1 MFNFGK
7 NKKNNVGKIGER
19 LAGKYLKKNGYKI
32 IEFNF
37 QNDKGKCLGEIDIV
51 ARVKKKT
58 GKNNKLVFVEVKTR
72 INNNKNKVI
81 LPEENITRQ
90 KMYKLQKI
98 AQVYI
103 ENNNL
108 WDFDY
113 GFDAVTVLL
122 SSDYRSVKIKHFEDI
137 FF

>member
-7 NKKNNVGKIGER
+7 KRDIKIGELGEK
-19 LAGKYLKKNGYKI
+19 LAGKYLKKKGYKI

-37 QNDKGKCLGEIDIV
+37 QNKKGRRLGEIDII
-51 ARVKKKT
+51 AKT
-58 GKNNKLVFVEVKTR
+58 KNKIGGSYKIVFVEVKTR
-72 INNNKNKVI
+72 IVKAGENNI

-90 KMYKLQKI
+90 KMWKLQKI

-103 ENNNL
+103 KENGL
-108 WDFDY
+108 WDFAY
-113 GFDAVTVLL
+113 GFDAVTVILDVNRQ
-122 SSDYRSVKIKHFEDI
+122 SAKIKHFKDI

>member
-7 NKKNNVGKIGER
+7 KKNLNIGELGEK
-19 LAGKYLKKNGYKI
+19 LAGKYLKKKGYKI

-37 QNDKGKCLGEIDIV
+37 QNNKGRRLGEIDIV
-51 ARVKKKT
+51 VKIKEGLGKKY
-58 GKNNKLVFVEVKTR
+58 KIVFVEVKTR
-72 INNNKNKVI
+72 IESKNGEII

-90 KMYKLQKI
+90 KMQKLQKI

-103 ENNNL
+103 EKNDL
-108 WDFDY
+108 WDFAY
-113 GFDAVTVLL
+113 GFDAVTILL
-122 SSDYRSVKIKHFEDI
+122 SSDYKSVKIKHLKDI